1 MEVTIHTVILTAT
14 LVAFGAEEALTDLL
28 QIDLIDD
35 ELTRQTS
42 ETSALQSNFSATP
55 LPTGSNLTN

>member
-28 QIDLIDD
+28 EIDLIDD

-55 LPTGSNLTN
+55 LPTESNLTN